1 MAACRKRINM
11 ACIAY
16 SLSCAQ
22 EKLSREK
29 TARSSLNLL
38 YVLGLLFQKVAPV
51 ILKSL
56 STINKY

>member
-29 TARSSLNLL
+29 TLSLL